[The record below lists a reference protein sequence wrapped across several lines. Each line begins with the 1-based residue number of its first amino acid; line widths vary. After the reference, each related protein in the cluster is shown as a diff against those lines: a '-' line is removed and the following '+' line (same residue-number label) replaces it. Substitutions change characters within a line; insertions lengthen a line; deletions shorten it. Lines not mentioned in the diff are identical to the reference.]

1 MLAVPSCWNPIPYM
15 CSNYLQIA
23 QRGGTFRVRYSPFYG
38 RPCDPKSRDKSQEG
52 DRALQQ
58 IQPRPPDPRTPDQ
71 IEASSASL
79 EGEPNQRAEWSVE
92 LVPGGGQVETESRSQ
107 PARPWAAWEPAG
119 SGSEPRA
126 GRGRRRAHRRIPP
139 LRGRRQWGRC
149 ARRPLPWLAGPRP
162 PPLPKAAFNLN
173 ASNQR
178 VLPRGA
184 RPQCRAPL

>member
-23 QRGGTFRVRYSPFYG
+23 QRGRTFRVRYSPFYG
-38 RPCDPKSRDKSQEG
+38 RPCDPKRRDKSQEG
-52 DRALQQ
+52 DRFILGLLTQGHL
-58 IQPRPPDPRTPDQ
+58 IRSKPLLPPWRGNRTR
-71 IEASSASL
+71 ERR
-79 EGEPNQRAEWSVE
+79 GG

-119 SGSEPRA
+119 SGSEPHA